1 VIGRG
6 YLDRQLTEDEVRD
19 IVARALRPADWNGKR
34 VLVIIPDATRTAPM
48 PLMFRLIHESLGARA
63 AALDFLIA
71 LGTHQ
76 PMSENAIN
84 AHLGL
89 DADKR
94 ARRFANVRIFNHRW
108 DVPDQLVT
116 IGEISARE
124 IAAISE
130 GRLQQA
136 LQVRLNK
143 LIFDYDRVLICGPTF
158 PHEVVGFS
166 GGNKYFFPGISGAEV
181 INFSHW
187 LGALVTS
194 YDIIGTKHTPV
205 RRVIDRAAQF
215 IDCPKFCLSLVVK
228 GEGLAGLFAGTP
240 EEAWD
245 AASDL
250 SSNLHIRWVEKPF
263 KRVLS
268 VMPPMYADIWTAAKG
283 MYKLEPAIEDGGE
296 VIIYAPHIEEVS
308 VTHGRV
314 LDEIGY
320 HVRDYFVKQW
330 NRFQHHPW
338 GVIAHSTHLRGIGTY
353 DAATGV
359 ETPRIRV
366 TLATKIPRERCERL
380 NLAYLDPAAI
390 HLDEWK
396 NREHEGILFVP
407 KAGELLYR
415 VKPNSAVA

>member
-19 IVARALRPADWNGKR
+19 IVVRALRPADWNGKR